1 MEIRIDDLTHVQT
14 LELIRL
20 HVEQMYVHSPAAS
33 VFALNLDHLKAPDI
47 TVWTAWEEDSICGI
61 GALRQLD
68 SSSGEVKS
76 MRTHPRW
83 LRKGVGLKI
92 LRRIIDEARIRKL
105 SRLSLE
111 TGTGEAFE
119 PAITMYLRSG
129 FVVGEPF
136 AEYTRTDFNQFFHLE
151 L

>member
-20 HVEQMYVHSPAAS
+20 HVEQMYAQSPPSS
-33 VFALNLDHLKAPDI
+33 VFALNVDHLKAPDI

-61 GALRQLD
+61 GALRQFD
-68 SSSGEVKS
+68 SMAGEVKS
-76 MRTHPRW
+76 MRTPRRW
-83 LRKGVGLKI
+83 LRKGVGSSI
-92 LRRIIDEARIRKL
+92 LRRIIDESRIRKL

-111 TGTGEAFE
+111 TGSGETFE
-119 PAITMYLRSG
+119 PAITMYRRSG
-129 FVVGEPF
+129 FVPGEPF
-136 AEYTRTDFNQFFHLE
+136 AEYTRTGFNQFFHLE